1 MNYKVEFEVDGDSV
15 SYTVK
20 AENVL
25 DAEEAAKEEL
35 KADARIS
42 KKRDSRI
49 SSWKVKQIEN
59 ISEHGN
65 P

>member
-15 SYTVK
+15 SYKVK

-42 KKRDSRI
+42 KKRGSRI

-65 P
+65 I